1 MQERPSHVVSDAE
14 HSDSSNDSFRTAGSD
29 ASRTSFRTAVSG
41 QQTHAIESDHPGPGA
56 PLTSAVGNRP
66 TAGKSNRII
75 VDPGSLDAGER
86 RTEGLDTAAERTSTR
101 DTSCRLQPPPE
112 SAVSV
117 SQPPRTVL
125 QPRATV
131 HVRASGTVEVL
142 PSSERPPHM
151 AATHSWTVPQLAV
164 ADHRSPPGP
173 IRLPPRNPFITG
185 QMVPSP
191 SRPGLSPET
200 QEVLDGLAD
209 GPMYLNSDESPT
221 SSGPE
226 SDEARDVVM
235 LRSQSTCTGFSNGEI
250 TDNCSIA
257 QAVPSRATSAN
268 TDSNLRC
275 AAELDGTEIRP
286 PRLYPLSALA
296 ESLLYQSPVELP
308 AETSQRSSQAAAVP
322 EVSAADS
329 CDHESPFDIER
340 TCNPTLTN
348 SARDLPVRIIR
359 AHMER
364 LSLHR
369 TSVRVLLAKRAH
381 LSSMDIG
388 RNASTP
394 PAEDMSLSANC
405 ADSAP
410 RLPDVQVNDDS
421 TPVQDEEAAR
431 ESRVPLD
438 I

>member
-1 MQERPSHVVSDAE
+1 MDP
-14 HSDSSNDSFRTAGSD
+14 
-29 ASRTSFRTAVSG
+29 
-41 QQTHAIESDHPGPGA
+41 ESLG
-56 PLTSAVGNRP
+56 
-66 TAGKSNRII
+66 
-75 VDPGSLDAGER
+75 AGER
-86 RTEGLDTAAERTSTR
+86 RPEGLDTAAERTSIR
-101 DTSCRLQPPPE
+101 DTSYRLQPPTE